1 MTRWSYCPPP
11 AMLWYF
17 PGATRKIVHMY
28 IISRRNLFCFFFFP
42 LFSLFRLL
50 LRLLPSPPP
59 PHLFPPSFLRVRR
72 RNSISAQYCVRLAWL
87 RRRGPLFFPF
97 SLPLVLRNYTKDQLF
112 KQNAIWWR
120 RRRWLGRSLG
130 RPRTSRLFGG
140 HTNAHKKKFRSAP
153 RVFSFSSGKRRE
165 KVDDQILRPKNFR
178 DFLRAG
184 SSKDKRE
191 KQWQLFNPLCPP
203 PHPPPLSFLGPFYP
217 SFFLL
222 SSVVRSA
229 SEILFHAH
237 WSPSSFISGP
247 PPSLLGMMAPKDE
260 GGREGGKGKKGFVHF
275 PPSSS
280 NPPSPLLLFLLL
292 PSPFWCCSHEDD
304 DGGGGPLFLLSPAL
318 LSGISSVSA
327 KPRKRIELA
336 DGEGGEGRKMG
347 KGLSRMSR
355 EEGAEKGGKKRKKER
370 GWGRKRKGFSKKEGE
385 SISTEKGGKS
395 HQCREREGGEETT
408 NAQG

>member
-1 MTRWSYCPPP
+1 
-11 AMLWYF
+11 
-17 PGATRKIVHMY
+17 MY
-28 IISRRNLFCFFFFP
+28 IISRQNPF
-42 LFSLFRLL
+42 LL
-50 LRLLPSPPP
+50 LLLPTFFSVSTFAAASPSSPPP
-59 PHLFPPSFLRVRR
+59 LPSILFASQKAKLDFCTILCPVG
-72 RNSISAQYCVRLAWL
+72 LAEAEGASL
-87 RRRGPLFFPF
+87 
-97 SLPLVLRNYTKDQLF
+97 LPLLSLSPPRSPQLYQRPTFQAKCDLVAPSSVARSLARSTADIAAFWWTHKRAQKKVSLRSEGFLLLLGKKKRKKSTTKFYGQKTF
-112 KQNAIWWR
+112 EIFFEQGAAKTR
-120 RRRWLGRSLG
+120 GRSNGNFLI
-130 RPRTSRLFGG
+130 LF
-140 HTNAHKKKFRSAP
+140 
-153 RVFSFSSGKRRE
+153 V
-165 KVDDQILRPKNFR
+165 
-178 DFLRAG
+178 
-184 SSKDKRE
+184 
-191 KQWQLFNPLCPP
+191 PP
-203 PHPPPLSFLGPFYP
+203 PILLRFLF
-217 SFFLL
+217 SVLFTRLFFLL

-247 PPSLLGMMAPKDE
+247 PPSPLGMMAPKDE

-280 NPPSPLLLFLLL
+280 NPPSLLLLFLLL

-385 SISTEKGGKS
+385 SKHGEGGKEPPMP
-395 HQCREREGGEETT
+395 RERGGGRDHQRPRIEED
-408 NAQG
+408 AAIGRKRKKKRVH